1 MGNFY
6 EETLHCNNYFVFS
19 GFIDK
24 ITLQIPLSRLHS
36 EPWVISMERLYLV
49 AIILCFSGFI
59 GKITLQIPLSC
70 VHSEPWVISMERLYL
85 VTIVLCFQVHW

>member
-6 EETLHCNNYFVFS
+6 GETVPCNNYFVFS
-19 GFIDK
+19 GFIGK

-49 AIILCFSGFI
+49 AGPLKKTQVGIGLEKQQIL
-59 GKITLQIPLSC
+59 T
-70 VHSEPWVISMERLYL
+70 
-85 VTIVLCFQVHW
+85 

>member
-6 EETLHCNNYFVFS
+6 GETVPCISYFVFS
-19 GFIDK
+19 GFIGK

-49 AIILCFSGFI
+49 AIILCF
-59 GKITLQIPLSC
+59 Q
-70 VHSEPWVISMERLYL
+70 
-85 VTIVLCFQVHW
+85 VLLIKLPYRSL

>member
-6 EETLHCNNYFVFS
+6 GETVPCSNYFVFS
-19 GFIDK
+19 GFIGK

-49 AIILCFSGFI
+49 AIILCFQVLLV
-59 GKITLQIPLSC
+59 KL
-70 VHSEPWVISMERLYL
+70 LYRSL
-85 VTIVLCFQVHW
+85 

>member
-6 EETLHCNNYFVFS
+6 GETVSCNNYFVFS
-19 GFIDK
+19 GFIGK

-49 AIILCFSGFI
+49 AI
-59 GKITLQIPLSC
+59 
-70 VHSEPWVISMERLYL
+70 
-85 VTIVLCFQVHW
+85 VLCFQVLLVKLLYRSL

>member
-6 EETLHCNNYFVFS
+6 GETVPCSNYFVFS
-19 GFIDK
+19 GFIGK

-49 AIILCFSGFI
+49 TIILCFQV
-59 GKITLQIPLSC
+59 L
-70 VHSEPWVISMERLYL
+70 L
-85 VTIVLCFQVHW
+85 VKNYPTDPS